1 MYGVHPRLTV
11 LDRNGDAYGLLF
23 LNSAAQ
29 VNSETGPGKTSF
41 GKLKG
46 RWVAK
51 KRDEWLRK
59 GDGWL
64 RKGDGW
70 LRKRDGWL

>member
-29 VNSETGPGKTSF
+29 VNSETGSAKTSYVKF
-41 GKLKG
+41 EFYYLSLKAISKVKYFLG
-46 RWVAK
+46 AGGHPPSRYNLQNYW
-51 KRDEWLRK
+51 
-59 GDGWL
+59 
-64 RKGDGW
+64 
-70 LRKRDGWL
+70 

>member
-29 VNSETGPGKTSF
+29 VNSETGSENISF
-41 GKLKG
+41 RKLDG

-51 KRDEWLRK
+51 EREM
-59 GDGWL
+59 GG
-64 RKGDGW
+64 
-70 LRKRDGWL
+70 

>member
-29 VNSETGPGKTSF
+29 VNSETGSGKNSF
-41 GKLKG
+41 VKLEGGWVDREREMGGKEREMGGQEG
-46 RWVAK
+46 RWVTK
-51 KRDEWLRK
+51 N
-59 GDGWL
+59 G
-64 RKGDGW
+64 
-70 LRKRDGWL
+70 

>member
-29 VNSETGPGKTSF
+29 VNSETGSGKILIW
-41 GKLKG
+41 KI
-46 RWVAK
+46 
-51 KRDEWLRK
+51 KRK
-59 GDGWL
+59 MGG
-64 RKGDGW
+64 
-70 LRKRDGWL
+70 